1 MYDLKSQH
9 YVMYEQE
16 QPKAI
21 ASTVANVMIGDDVK
35 AATPGG
41 WSHSKD

>member
-1 MYDLKSQH
+1 VRRHYYEIDDLKSQH

-21 ASTVANVMIGDDVK
+21 ASTVANIMMKSDCS
-35 AATPGG
+35 ATP
-41 WSHSKD
+41 